1 MSDFLGFD
9 TKKCTPENLPPELI
23 LSLPEL
29 QKLMCIVIANVEY
42 IRQAMIAFRKLQE
55 DLEVRRS
62 ASSGTAPSPEA
73 MVYQLFLQ
81 NMNKKQSS
89 EEAPQFTDKEIEDI
103 QKTLDKMRN
112 SLSKQSEEKKSA

>member
-42 IRQAMIAFRKLQE
+42 MRQALIAFRRLQE
-55 DLEVRRS
+55 DLEVRRGAGS
-62 ASSGTAPSPEA
+62 PTASSPEA
-73 MVYQLFLQ
+73 MLYQLFLQ
-81 NMNKKQSS
+81 NMNKKQGG
-89 EEAPQFTDKEIEDI
+89 EEVPQFTDKEIEDI
-103 QKTLDKMRN
+103 QKTLDKMRE
-112 SLSKQSEEKKSA
+112 SLSKQSEEKKSG

>member
-55 DLEVRRS
+55 DLEVHRGAGS
-62 ASSGTAPSPEA
+62 AVASGPEA
-73 MVYQLFLQ
+73 MLYQLFLQ
-81 NMNKKQSS
+81 NMNKKQDS
-89 EEAPQFTDKEIEDI
+89 EEVPQFTDKEIEDI
-103 QKTLDKMRN
+103 QKTLDKLKEN
-112 SLSKQSEEKKSA
+112 LSKQNEEKKST

>member
-9 TKKCTPENLPPELI
+9 TSKCTPENLPPELI

-55 DLEVRRS
+55 DLEVRRG
-62 ASSGTAPSPEA
+62 ASSATAPSPEA

-81 NMNKKQSS
+81 NMNKKQSG
-89 EEAPQFTDKEIEDI
+89 EEMPQFTDKEIEDI

-112 SLSKQSEEKKSA
+112 SLSKQSEEKKSS

>member
-9 TKKCTPENLPPELI
+9 TKKCTPESLPPELI

-55 DLEVRRS
+55 DLEVRRGAGS
-62 ASSGTAPSPEA
+62 ATAPSPEA

-81 NMNKKQSS
+81 NMNKKQNN
-89 EEAPQFTDKEIEDI
+89 EETPQFTDKEIEDI
-103 QKTLDKMRN
+103 EKTLDKLRN
-112 SLSKQSEEKKSA
+112 SMSKQSEEKKSD

>member
-29 QKLMCIVIANVEY
+29 QRLMCIVIANVEY

-55 DLEVRRS
+55 DLEVRR
-62 ASSGTAPSPEA
+62 ATSSGAPSSPEA
-73 MVYQLFLQ
+73 MVYQLFLEH
-81 NMNKKQSS
+81 MTKKS
-89 EEAPQFTDKEIEDI
+89 EGDEKPQFTDKEIEDI
-103 QKTLDKMRN
+103 EKTLEKMREA
-112 SLSKQSEEKKSA
+112 LSKQKEEKKSS